1 MSDSVLHNP
10 ENPTAYINHHLHHW
24 KVTLGGWSFHADT
37 ILFSLLLGVIFI
49 FAFSIVAKKA
59 KVAKP
64 SRFQC
69 FIELIIEMVQ
79 AQVRDSYSGKSAW
92 VAPLALTIFVWVALM
107 NTMDLFPV
115 DFLPALAQII
125 GQYGLGVPGEHVY
138 LRVVPSADPNT
149 TLGLSVGVLIICL
162 VSGFFV
168 KGPGHFFHEM
178 LAHPFGLP
186 FFWFN
191 LPLRLVE
198 EMART
203 VSLGLRLF
211 GNMYSGEIIFILIA
225 LLPWPI
231 QFMASVP
238 WAVFHIL
245 VIILQAFVFMM
256 LTIIYLNMAHQDH

>member
-115 DFLPALAQII
+115 DFLPALAS
-125 GQYGLGVPGEHVY
+125 Y
-138 LRVVPSADPNT
+138 LT
-149 TLGLSVGVLIICL
+149 
-162 VSGFFV
+162 
-168 KGPGHFFHEM
+168 
-178 LAHPFGLP
+178 
-186 FFWFN
+186 
-191 LPLRLVE
+191 
-198 EMART
+198 
-203 VSLGLRLF
+203 
-211 GNMYSGEIIFILIA
+211 EI
-225 LLPWPI
+225 
-231 QFMASVP
+231 
-238 WAVFHIL
+238 
-245 VIILQAFVFMM
+245 QAFCCWGMPFCTKEISIAIVWNSRLLEM
-256 LTIIYLNMAHQDH
+256 H